1 VLVTPGL
8 VSLGKAE
15 DTENIEAGRRAAGA
29 ADMVILV
36 GPKKT
41 RPVREGLLSAGFPET
56 NILTAR
62 SLEEV
67 TGLME
72 SLLKP
77 GDTVLFENDLPDT
90 YNE

>member
-1 VLVTPGL
+1 
-8 VSLGKAE
+8 
-15 DTENIEAGRRAAGA
+15 
-29 ADMVILV
+29 MVILV

-67 TGLME
+67 TGLMQ

-77 GDTVLFENDLPDT
+77 GDTVMFENDLPDT

>member
-1 VLVTPGL
+1 
-8 VSLGKAE
+8 
-15 DTENIEAGRRAAGA
+15 
-29 ADMVILV
+29 VILV

-41 RPVREGLLSAGFPET
+41 RPVREGLVMAGFPET

-67 TGLME
+67 TVLMR
-72 SLLKP
+72 SLVTP
-77 GDTVLFENDLPDT
+77 GDTVMFENDLPDT

>member
-1 VLVTPGL
+1 
-8 VSLGKAE
+8 
-15 DTENIEAGRRAAGA
+15 
-29 ADMVILV
+29 
-36 GPKKT
+36 
-41 RPVREGLLSAGFPET
+41 LLSAGFPET

-67 TGLME
+67 TGLMQ